1 MSVKQKMPFKDWCRE
16 CESLWKSSEW
26 CKACQYKVLREMVVD
41 RPPHFKERRTER
53 T

>member
-26 CKACQYKVLREMVVD
+26 CMACQYKVLREMVVNM
-41 RPPHFKERRTER
+41 PPHFKEKARA
-53 T
+53 